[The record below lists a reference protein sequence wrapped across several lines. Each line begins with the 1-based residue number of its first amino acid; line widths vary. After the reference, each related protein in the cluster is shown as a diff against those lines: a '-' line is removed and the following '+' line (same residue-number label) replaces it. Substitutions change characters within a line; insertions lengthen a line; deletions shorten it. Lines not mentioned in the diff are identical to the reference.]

1 MAFDP
6 RTADRV
12 RWILSD
18 HPGISEKKMFG
29 GLAFLMRGAMC
40 VSVSGR
46 GGLLVRVGPD
56 NHERFVREP
65 HVQPVKMAG
74 RQVVGFLRVMPEG
87 YRTQPA
93 LKKWVQ
99 RGLDFVETMPL
110 KPKRRKSRP
119 VFEKRGSALTAKT
132 ASSSK
137 ASRRAN
143 RR

>member
-6 RTADRV
+6 QTADRV
-12 RWILSD
+12 RWILAD

-56 NHERFVREP
+56 NHARFVREP
-65 HVQPVKMAG
+65 HVQPVAMGG
-74 RQVVGFLRVMPEG
+74 RAVVGFLRVMPDG

-99 RGLDFVETMPL
+99 RGLDYAATLPAKAAKRNKARRAV
-110 KPKRRKSRP
+110 PKRRR
-119 VFEKRGSALTAKT
+119 AK
-132 ASSSK
+132 
-137 ASRRAN
+137 
-143 RR
+143 